1 MAVCADRCAASLHCN
16 HVHLPKPALHPPSL
30 PPSLPPCPSGVVQT
44 HLWLLIIGWGV
55 LVPVGI
61 VIARCFKEL
70 DPLWFKL
77 HRCDALTP
85 AGLACH
91 S

>member
-1 MAVCADRCAASLHCN
+1 M
-16 HVHLPKPALHPPSL
+16 
-30 PPSLPPCPSGVVQT
+30 VQT